1 MPLIIATFSEQFD
14 LAGCHFGPGNDFDAS
29 KEHGGKRLEE
39 EVEALRMS
47 SINIFHVLDIS
58 SEASNLQGITWRR
71 QEFRKSGRKG
81 GRGRVGGETGCVDPG
96 DVPEIMK
103 IFRPARFPGYT
114 KS

>member
-1 MPLIIATFSEQFD
+1 MLLEEAFKIGGKQGKIGWAFEVEVSPSRERVSCQSAFPT
-14 LAGCHFGPGNDFDAS
+14 LARPP

-47 SINIFHVLDIS
+47 SINIFHILDIS

-81 GRGRVGGETGCVDPG
+81 GEG
-96 DVPEIMK
+96 K
-103 IFRPARFPGYT
+103 
-114 KS
+114 